1 LTPKGFGL
9 RPSGWTAMRFS
20 PKGKPMT
27 VKIDGATLQ
36 VRDVVRVARPKADG
50 GFEQAA
56 LHPQA
61 RERMAATRAYIDRTW
76 MNDDAP
82 LMYAFNT
89 GVGLFKDQ
97 RVLVAD
103 MADYQRKT
111 VYAHATG
118 VGEPFSEDVTRAMML
133 LRANAFASNYSGPQV
148 ELVERLIAFLNA
160 GLHPVIPQRGSVGAS
175 GDLAPLAHMAGAVCG
190 FAEAEMIYEGRRMPA
205 REAIAS
211 AGFDPDFALGAK
223 DASALINGSTTS
235 LALGALAVH
244 DGRRLL
250 KQADIAVSL
259 SLEAMRGELAA
270 FDPRLHRARPHP
282 GQAKVA
288 RNLMRILGGSERCS
302 QAARDVIFPDEPRQP
317 GTPASPRV
325 QDVYSL
331 RCTPQV
337 HGPAVDAVEYVER
350 IIGTEIN
357 SATDNPLIF
366 DDGADGYV
374 SISGGHFHGQYVAQ
388 AMDVLA
394 IAMTDLGSIS
404 ERRLARLVDP
414 TMSYG
419 LPRNLLAGKRGL
431 NTGFAT
437 VQCTMSALVMENRG
451 LATPGSVDSIPG
463 KSNAE
468 DHISNSTWCGR
479 KARMIVEN
487 AEQIVAGELLMAA
500 QALTLVEPVAS
511 AFPLG
516 RGSQAALAAIRAVI
530 PPALEGDRWYATEMR
545 QALEL
550 VRSGAVVAAVESAV
564 GALE

>member
-1 LTPKGFGL
+1 
-9 RPSGWTAMRFS
+9 
-20 PKGKPMT
+20 MT
-27 VKIDGATLQ
+27 VKIDGAKLKA
-36 VRDVVRVARPKADG
+36 RDVVRVARPGASGRYEK
-50 GFEQAA
+50 AA
-56 LHPQA
+56 LHPAA
-61 RERMAATRAYIDRTW
+61 RERIAATRAYIDRTW
-76 MNDDAP
+76 MHDDAP

-97 RVLVAD
+97 RVLISE
-103 MADYQRKT
+103 MAAYQTKT

-148 ELVERLIAFLNA
+148 ELVERLLAFLNA

-190 FAEAEMIYEGRRMPA
+190 FAEAEMIYKGRRLPA
-205 REAIAS
+205 REAIAK
-211 AGFDPDFALGAK
+211 AGFDPDFTLGAK

-235 LALGALAVH
+235 LALGVLAV
-244 DGRRLL
+244 DDARRIL
-250 KQADIAVSL
+250 KHADIAMCL

-270 FDPRLHRARPHP
+270 FDPRVHRARPHP

-288 RNLMRILGGSERCS
+288 RNLLRVLEGTKRCS
-302 QAARDVIFPDEPRQP
+302 QGARDVVFPDEPRQP

-337 HGPAVDAVEYVER
+337 HGPAVEGVEYVER

-366 DDGADGYV
+366 DDGQGGYV

-388 AMDVLA
+388 AMDLLA
-394 IAMTDLGSIS
+394 IAMADLGSIS
-404 ERRLARLVDP
+404 ERRLARLIDP

-487 AEQIVAGELLMAA
+487 VEQIVAGELLMAA
-500 QALTLVEPVAS
+500 QALTLVDPIAKD
-511 AFPLG
+511 FPLG
-516 RGSQAALAAIRAVI
+516 KGSQAALEAIRAVI

-545 QALEL
+545 QALDL
-550 VRSGAVVAAVESAV
+550 LRSGAVVQAVEGAV

>member
-1 LTPKGFGL
+1 
-9 RPSGWTAMRFS
+9 
-20 PKGKPMT
+20 MT
-27 VKIDGATLQ
+27 STTTIDGRTLDATGVLA
-36 VRDVVRVARPKADG
+36 VARPDAAG
-50 GFEQAA
+50 AYAEAA
-56 LHPQA
+56 LDAGA
-61 RERMAATRAYIDRTW
+61 RRELEAARAYIDANF

-97 RVLVAD
+97 RVLIAD
-103 MADYQRKT
+103 MAAYQRKS

-118 VGEPFSEDVTRAMML
+118 VGEPFAEDVTRAMML

-148 ELVERLIAFLNA
+148 ELVERLLAFLNA
-160 GLHPVIPQRGSVGAS
+160 GLHPVIPQKGSVGAS

-190 FAEAEMIYEGRRMPA
+190 FEEAEMIYEGRVMPA
-205 REAIAS
+205 REAIRL
-211 AGFDPDFALGAK
+211 AGFDPDFELGAK

-235 LALGALAVH
+235 LALASLATS
-244 DGRRLL
+244 DARRIL
-250 KQADIAVSL
+250 KHADVAMCL

-270 FDPRLHRARPHP
+270 FDPRVHKARPHP
-282 GQAKVA
+282 GQARVA
-288 RNLMRILGGSERCS
+288 RNLLRILEGSRRCS
-302 QAARDVIFPDEPRQP
+302 QAARDVVFPDEPRQP

-337 HGPAVDAVEYVER
+337 HGPAVEAIEYVER
-350 IIGTEIN
+350 IVGTEMN

-366 DDGADGYV
+366 DDGQGGYV
-374 SISGGHFHGQYVAQ
+374 SISGGHFHGQYMAQ
-388 AMDVLA
+388 AMDFLGIA
-394 IAMTDLGSIS
+394 IADLGAIS
-404 ERRLARLVDP
+404 ERRLARLIDP

-437 VQCTMSALVMENRG
+437 VQCSMSALVMENRG

-468 DHISNSTWCGR
+468 DHVSNSTWCGR
-479 KARMIVEN
+479 KARTIVEN
-487 AEQIVAGELLMAA
+487 VEQIVAGELLMAA
-500 QALTLVEPVAS
+500 QALTLVEPLAKDH
-511 AFPLG
+511 PLG
-516 RGSQAALAAIRAVI
+516 KGSQAAMEAIRAVI
-530 PPALEGDRWYATEMR
+530 PPALDGDRWYATEMR
-545 QALEL
+545 QALDL
-550 VRSGAVVAAVESAV
+550 VRSGAIVEAVESAI

>member
-1 LTPKGFGL
+1 
-9 RPSGWTAMRFS
+9 
-20 PKGKPMT
+20 MT
-27 VKIDGATLQ
+27 VRVDGAKLKI
-36 VRDVVRVARPKADG
+36 RDVVRASRPNAKGRFEKALLDPG
-50 GFEQAA
+50 
-56 LHPQA
+56 A
-61 RERMAATRAYIDRTW
+61 RERIAATRAYIDRHW

-97 RVLVAD
+97 RVLIAD
-103 MADYQRKT
+103 MTAYQQKT

-118 VGEPFSEDVTRAMML
+118 IGEPFAEDVTRAMML
-133 LRANAFASNYSGPQV
+133 LRANAFASNYSGPCV

-160 GLHPVIPQRGSVGAS
+160 GLHPVIPQKGSVGAS

-190 FAEAEMIYEGRRMPA
+190 FAEAEMIYRGRRMPA
-205 REAIAS
+205 REAIAK
-211 AGFDPDFALGAK
+211 AGFTPDFDLGAK
-223 DASALINGSTTS
+223 DASALINGSTAS
-235 LALGALAVH
+235 LALGALATS
-244 DGRRLL
+244 DARRLL
-250 KQADIAVSL
+250 KHADIAMCL

-270 FDPRLHRARPHP
+270 FDPRLQKARPHP
-282 GQAKVA
+282 GQLRVA
-288 RNLMRILGGSERCS
+288 RNLMRILDGSLRCS
-302 QAARDVIFPDEPRQP
+302 QGARDVIFPDEARLT
-317 GTPASPRV
+317 GTPAPPRV

-337 HGPAVDAVEYVER
+337 HGPAVEAVEYVER

-366 DDGADGYV
+366 DDGKGGYE

-394 IAMTDLGSIS
+394 IAMADLSSIS
-404 ERRLARLVDP
+404 ERRLARLIDP

-437 VQCTMSALVMENRG
+437 VQCSMSALVMENRG
-451 LATPGSVDSIPG
+451 LSMPGSVDSIPG

-468 DHISNSTWCGR
+468 DHVSNSTWCGR
-479 KARMIVEN
+479 KARTIVEN

-500 QALTLVEPVAS
+500 QALSLVDTVACDY
-511 AFPLG
+511 PLG
-516 RGSQAALAAIRAVI
+516 KGTRAAMEAIRAVI
-530 PPALEGDRWYATEMR
+530 PPALDGDRWYATEMA
-545 QALEL
+545 QALDL
-550 VRSGAVVAAVESAV
+550 VRSGAVVTAVEGVV
-564 GALE
+564 GPLE